1 MTTVTQNQ
9 PLAAPAVA
17 PVTHIPRDVRAA
29 IDGTI
34 GGLIGTVPMSV
45 AMLAAR
51 RMGLMGRQPPERI
64 TQKLFFRGRRRARNA
79 DTRNRVATLL
89 HFAFGGV
96 GGAVYGVMRRRLPYR
111 ANPVLTGVLFG
122 MFVWATSY
130 LGWLP
135 ALGLMPS
142 AHRDRPDRPVVMVVV
157 HLIFGAT
164 LGAVVGWLDRSA
176 SDTSEVARHV

>member
-9 PLAAPAVA
+9 PLTSPAVA
-17 PVTHIPRDVRAA
+17 PITGIPRDVRAA

-34 GGLIGTVPMSV
+34 GGVIGAVPMSV

-64 TQKLFFRGRRRARNA
+64 TQKIFFRGKRRPRNA
-79 DTRNRVATLL
+79 DMRNRVASLL
-89 HFAFGGV
+89 HFAFGGAV
-96 GGAVYGVMRRRLPYR
+96 GAVFGVMQRRLPHR
-111 ANPVLTGVLFG
+111 ANPAFTGLLFG
-122 MFVWATSY
+122 AFVWATSY

-135 ALGLMPS
+135 ALGLMPY
-142 AHRDRPDRPVVMVVV
+142 AHRERPDRPIVMVVV

-164 LGAVVGWLDRSA
+164 LGAVVGWLGRFA
-176 SDTSEVARHV
+176 DTSEVARHV